1 MTKFTAQLRYAAKD
15 LWEKSM
21 QQPFVKELQSGKL
34 PLATF
39 RFYLL
44 QDRYYLA
51 EFSKI
56 HRLMAK
62 KTASQEVQQFLLA
75 GARDLQE
82 CEITLQQHFFTELKV
97 TPVEIEKTDAVPTAY
112 AYVNHLYKTLEKD
125 GIAPCVCAILPCY
138 WLYQE
143 IGQALAQNGSPVA
156 LYQKWIDTYDS
167 DWYDVNV
174 SRMLK
179 LTNDLAKQASEL
191 ERRQMQQAF
200 VRSIYYE
207 CRFWQMAYEQEQW
220 QQFFCHKELF

>member
-1 MTKFTAQLRYAAKD
+1 MTEFTAQLRYAAKD

-21 QQPFVKELQSGKL
+21 EQPFVKELQSGQL

-44 QDRYYLA
+44 QDRHYLA

-62 KTASQEVQQFLLA
+62 KTTSQEVQRFLLA
-75 GARDLQE
+75 GAQDLQE
-82 CEITLQQHFFTELKV
+82 CEITMQQHFLAELKV
-97 TPVEIEKTDAVPTAY
+97 TSNEIKKTDAAPTAY
-112 AYVNHLYKTLEKD
+112 AYVNHLFKTLEKD
-125 GIAPCVCAILPCY
+125 GLAPCVCAILPCY

-143 IGQALAQNGSPVA
+143 IGQALAQTGSPVA
-156 LYQKWIDTYDS
+156 LYQKWIETYNS

-179 LTNDLAKQASEL
+179 LTNDLAAQASER
-191 ERRQMQQAF
+191 ERGQMQKAF
-200 VRSIYYE
+200 VRSSYYE

-220 QQFFCHKELF
+220 Q